1 VQKPQPVVCQ
11 NHVVEPG
18 ASPMR
23 LLTKEQYLNTV
34 RDLVGDVPGLDAVFA
49 NSSSASALG
58 IAQPDVGQPEL
69 QTYQDAADKVAS
81 TVTGD
86 ETMMTALA
94 PCATGADKRT
104 CARAFVTT
112 FGARAYRAP
121 ITDAADIDRHLAV
134 FEVGI
139 ATSYQYGIELTLS
152 AMLQSPRFL
161 YVVEVGTSEKV
172 AADAIKLS
180 GYELAARLS
189 YGLWNTAPDARL
201 TMAAASGMLATKEG
215 VAAQLPWMLADPK
228 GQTAVRRFVEEWIRL
243 SDVTTATKDV
253 TLYPQWDSSTL
264 PTSMV
269 GQARAFF
276 DDVLGGQGGKL
287 GALLTSPRLFA
298 NRDLAPYYGTTSTAM
313 TFQAVQPTTAGGA
326 PSGLLTLPALLA
338 TLAKPDA
345 SSPIYR
351 GKFVR
356 EQLLCQ
362 QLPPPPPN
370 VPKPPDVQAGV
381 STRERFRQHETD
393 AACSTC
399 HAMIDPIGFGFEN
412 YDAVGRYR
420 TTDNGQPVDASGQII
435 GSQDVDGTFNGVA
448 ELGKKLAGSQQVQ
461 DCVARQW
468 FRFMMS
474 RFEQDADGCSLADV
488 LTKFR
493 AVDGS
498 LTSLPAALAQ
508 SDAFLYRRPLDS
520 QVSP

>member
-1 VQKPQPVVCQ
+1 
-11 NHVVEPG
+11 
-18 ASPMR
+18 M
-23 LLTKEQYLNTV
+23 
-34 RDLVGDVPGLDAVFA
+34 
-49 NSSSASALG
+49 
-58 IAQPDVGQPEL
+58 
-69 QTYQDAADKVAS
+69 
-81 TVTGD
+81 
-86 ETMMTALA
+86 
-94 PCATGADKRT
+94 
-104 CARAFVTT
+104 
-112 FGARAYRAP
+112 
-121 ITDAADIDRHLAV
+121 
-134 FEVGI
+134 
-139 ATSYQYGIELTLS
+139 LS

-161 YVVEVGTSEKV
+161 YVVEVGTNEKI

-189 YGLWNTAPDARL
+189 YALWNTAPDARL

-243 SDVTTATKDV
+243 SDVTTATKDRM
-253 TLYPQWDSSTL
+253 LFPQWDSSTL
-264 PTSMV
+264 RTSMV

-287 GALLTSPRLFA
+287 AALLTSSKLFA
-298 NRDLAPYYGTTSTAM
+298 NRDLAAYYGTTSTAT
-313 TFQAVQPTTAGGA
+313 TFQAVQPTTGGA

-338 TLAKPDA
+338 TLAKPDS

-370 VPKPPDVQAGV
+370 VPKPPDVQPGV

-448 ELGKKLAGSQQVQ
+448 ELGKRLAGSQQVQ

-468 FRFMMS
+468 FRFMMT
-474 RFEQDADGCSLADV
+474 RFEQDADACSMADV

-508 SDAFLYRRPLDS
+508 SDAFMYRRPLDS
-520 QVSP
+520 RVSP